1 MIFTVLVAP
10 EAMSNLDSKG
20 CMPGV
25 GHSTISKTP
34 SLSSSKS
41 KTSETPSPSESKH
54 VLRDLLLANV

>member
-10 EAMSNLDSKG
+10 EAMSNLDNKG

-25 GHSTISKTP
+25 GHSTTSNTP